1 MIDEN
6 VRRCFDKICE
16 NFGVVA
22 GLHISRSMQS
32 RNTPPEELFIA
43 FVDIHT
49 SSHFDV
55 DGREILLCH
64 VKSTKDYKNLR
75 KLIRRRLISSLRDIQ
90 DLVEDS
96 LRNLGA
102 KV

>member
-16 NFGVVA
+16 NFDIVA
-22 GLHISRSMQS
+22 GLNISEPVRQ
-32 RNTPPEELFIA
+32 RGNHEEIFLA
-43 FVDIHT
+43 FVDICA
-49 SSHFDV
+49 SSHFAV
-55 DGREILLCH
+55 SGQEILRCH
-64 VKSTKDYKNLR
+64 IKSKKDYKNLR
-75 KLIRRRLISSLRDIQ
+75 RLVRVRLISSLRDMQ
-90 DLVEDS
+90 DLVENS

>member
-1 MIDEN
+1 MIINEN

-16 NFGVVA
+16 NFGIVA
-22 GLHISRSMQS
+22 GLHISKPVQPRD
-32 RNTPPEELFIA
+32 TLEELLLV
-43 FVDIHT
+43 FVDINVG
-49 SSHFDV
+49 SHFD
-55 DGREILLCH
+55 LLGQE
-64 VKSTKDYKNLR
+64 VLMNKIKSTKDYKKLR
-75 KLIRRRLISSLRDIQ
+75 KLVRIRLISSLRDIQ